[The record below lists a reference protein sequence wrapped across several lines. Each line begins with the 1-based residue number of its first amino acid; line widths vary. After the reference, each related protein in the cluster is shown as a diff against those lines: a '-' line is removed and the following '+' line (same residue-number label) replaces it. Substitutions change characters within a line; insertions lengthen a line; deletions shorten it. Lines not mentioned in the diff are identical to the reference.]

1 MLIAILSIS
10 QIVLVI
16 MLVVLVLLQ
25 PSDSNALS
33 GFSNTQQQGF
43 NSIIPVKSSVS
54 PLSKVTTIFAGL
66 FIVNTLLLSGL
77 YSKDVRKKSIAEKI
91 ELETEQENKPISVP
105 FED

>member
-1 MLIAILSIS
+1 MLTAILSIS

-16 MLVVLVLLQ
+16 MLVVLILLQ